1 MVQLSRSVERISQ
14 ALVPVP
20 TDRIDSSPDR
30 TLDKTGGNSRVA
42 NLTTL
47 SECDFVDVNSF
58 RSSDPVDNLQ
68 NKETKPIHK
77 KLTKITQ

>member
-1 MVQLSRSVERISQ
+1 MQPTKSAELKSQ
-14 ALVPVP
+14 AFVPEP

-77 KLTKITQ
+77 KLTKMTQ